1 MNILV
6 TATKGVKIHLQS
18 TEVVEPALQ
27 VLKGMKGQLK
37 QPIFLHADMF
47 VGPNMPAG
55 AAIVEQVALKVIFI
69 CGVVG
74 DPLFL
79 NCGSMKDL
87 VYQYMPF

>member
-6 TATKGVKIHLQS
+6 TSTKGVKIHLQS
-18 TEVVEPALQ
+18 TEVVEPTLL

-47 VGPNMPAG
+47 VGPNMPEG
-55 AAIVEQVALKVIFI
+55 KTVVEPASFKVIFI

-74 DPLFL
+74 DPVVFL
-79 NCGSMKDL
+79 I
-87 VYQYMPF
+87 VAV